1 MMPKDK
7 VITSLQTAQAELD
20 KALEQLAR
28 MPAYDASRVRFA
40 AHTLNNYLAVTGGCA
55 ELLQMTLGE
64 DADEQTRTWLEGLR
78 HATGLMTHIV
88 VQLLNI
94 PTTNGEGLVREKVN
108 LQVLT
113 DRACDYYRHSASIKQ
128 MTIITEPAATAPIVW
143 TDRVAVAA
151 VLDNLLSNAIKFS
164 PAGRR
169 VWVRI
174 SVEGAN
180 AVCAVR
186 DEGPGLTLDD
196 HAKLFERGAHLSNA
210 PTAGEP
216 TTGYGL
222 AVAKDLID
230 QLGGEIGC
238 DSRRG
243 EGAAFFF
250 RLPLYSEAHH
260 GAAAGC

>member
-1 MMPKDK
+1 MTPKDK

-55 ELLQMTLGE
+55 ELLQITLG
-64 DADEQTRTWLEGLR
+64 DRVDDQVKTWLEGLR

-88 VQLLNI
+88 IQLLNV
-94 PTTNGEGLVREKVN
+94 PTTDGEALIREKVN

-113 DRACDYYRHSASIKQ
+113 DRACDYYRHSASHKQ
-128 MTIITEPAATAPIVW
+128 ITIVTEPAATAPIAW

-164 PAGRR
+164 PPGRR

-174 SVEGAN
+174 STEGPN
-180 AVCAVR
+180 AVCTVR
-186 DEGPGLTLDD
+186 DEGPGLTADD
-196 HAKLFERGAHLSNA
+196 HVHLFQRGVQLSNL
-210 PTAGEP
+210 PTGGEP

-230 QLGGEIGC
+230 QLGGELGC
-238 DSRRG
+238 VSTRG

-250 RLPLYSEAHH
+250 RLPIYSEALH
-260 GAAAGC
+260 GPAS

>member
-7 VITSLQTAQAELD
+7 VITSLQIAQAELD

-55 ELLQMTLGE
+55 ELLQMTLG
-64 DADEQTRTWLEGLR
+64 DRADEQTRTWLEGLR

-94 PTTNGEGLVREKVN
+94 PTTNGEVFVREKVN

-113 DRACDYYRHSASIKQ
+113 ERACDYYRHSASLKQ
-128 MTIITEPAATAPIVW
+128 ITIINEPIPSAPVVW
-143 TDRVAVAA
+143 TDRVGVAA

-164 PAGRR
+164 PPGRR
-169 VWVRI
+169 VWVRL
-174 SVEGAN
+174 SMEGAY
-180 AVCAVR
+180 ARCSVR
-186 DEGPGLTLDD
+186 DEGPGLTDED
-196 HAKLFERGAHLSNA
+196 HAKLFQRGAELSNT

-238 DSRRG
+238 ESRRG
-243 EGAAFFF
+243 EGATFFF
-250 RLPLYSEAHH
+250 RVPLYSDALH
-260 GAAAGC
+260 GQAAAG

>member
-1 MMPKDK
+1 MIPKDK
-7 VITSLQTAQAELD
+7 VIISLQTAQAELD
-20 KALEQLAR
+20 KAIEQLAR

-64 DADEQTRTWLEGLR
+64 RADEQTRTWLEGLR

-94 PTTNGEGLVREKVN
+94 PTTNGEGLIREKVN
-108 LQVLT
+108 LQTLT
-113 DRACDYYRHSASIKQ
+113 DRAVDYYRHTSSLKQ
-128 MTIITEPAATAPIVW
+128 IVIVTEPVASPPSVW

-164 PAGRR
+164 PPGRR

-174 SVEGAN
+174 SVEGAH
-180 AVCAVR
+180 AVCTVR
-186 DEGPGLTLDD
+186 DEGPGLTAED
-196 HAKLFERGAHLSNA
+196 HTKLFQRGAHLSNA
-210 PTAGEP
+210 PTGGEP

-238 DSRRG
+238 ESRRG
-243 EGAAFFF
+243 EGASFFF
-250 RLPLYSEAHH
+250 RLPLYSEAEH
-260 GAAAGC
+260 GPAS